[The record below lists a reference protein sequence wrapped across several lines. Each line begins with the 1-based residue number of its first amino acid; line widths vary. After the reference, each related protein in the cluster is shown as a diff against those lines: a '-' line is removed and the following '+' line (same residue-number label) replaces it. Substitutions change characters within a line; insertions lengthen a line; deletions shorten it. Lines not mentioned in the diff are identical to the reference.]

1 MCSVICTNLYTIYG
15 ILNLKSIALS
25 EILLKFCFSDD
36 LVVGVRRVELLE
48 QVGERL
54 FRNGGER
61 NADDAVAF
69 NSETKTSFNLS
80 Y

>member
-1 MCSVICTNLYTIYG
+1 MSM
-15 ILNLKSIALS
+15 ALS